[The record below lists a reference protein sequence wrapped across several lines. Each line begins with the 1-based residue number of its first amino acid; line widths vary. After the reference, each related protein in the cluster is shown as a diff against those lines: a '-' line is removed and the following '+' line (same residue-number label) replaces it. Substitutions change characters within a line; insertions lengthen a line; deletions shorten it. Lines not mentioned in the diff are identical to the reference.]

1 MGPLQQVYETKAVN
15 QTRMPGHQVERL
27 DDFSIEVEEPSGPT
41 KPRVFYVN
49 GKALEKF
56 AQVG

>member
-15 QTRMPGHQVERL
+15 QTRMPGRQAERL

-49 GKALEKF
+49 GKAL
-56 AQVG
+56 